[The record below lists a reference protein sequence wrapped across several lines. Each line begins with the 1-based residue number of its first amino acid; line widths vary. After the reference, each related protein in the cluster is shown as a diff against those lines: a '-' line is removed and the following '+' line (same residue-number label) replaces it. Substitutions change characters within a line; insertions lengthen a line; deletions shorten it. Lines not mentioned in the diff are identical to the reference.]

1 MNCKHIVTNKNNGLL
16 IPILSA
22 LLLISLTISS
32 GCSVGST
39 DSDSNERPVGV
50 GGEEV
55 GDDVSS
61 HLVYRGTKKVRP
73 CPTRIA
79 QGPNGNFYVT
89 DPLSGAVFIYDASLN
104 LTGELKDLDRPLG
117 IAVDAA
123 GNIFVGNNGRD
134 NVEVYA
140 NGSLKSTI
148 DAGNIKMPNDMAIDL
163 DGNLYVVDSL
173 SNMVKVYSSSGIWL
187 RNIGAPGSGSG
198 ELSFPVAVTISS
210 DRLYVA
216 DQGHAMVQVYGLSGN
231 FVTSFGG
238 PVEAFSSEYVGRFA
252 KIQSLAFDAQGRLH
266 TADSYLN
273 IIQVFNADTGE
284 SLDAYGTFGKDIGQL
299 NLPLDITITNSGQV
313 LVTNAGNGRV
323 EIINTLQ

>member
-1 MNCKHIVTNKNNGLL
+1 MICKHTFANKNNGLI
-16 IPILSA
+16 IPILSG
-22 LLLISLTISS
+22 LLLISLTISY
-32 GCSVGST
+32 GCSIGST
-39 DSDSNERPVGV
+39 DSDSHEPPSGIA
-50 GGEEV
+50 GEEP
-55 GDDVSS
+55 GAIISS
-61 HLVYRGTKKVRP
+61 HLGNMATKRAKP

-79 QGPNGNFYVT
+79 QGPNGNFFVT
-89 DPLSGAVFIYDASLN
+89 DPLSGSVFIYDASLN
-104 LTGELKDLDRPLG
+104 LTGQLKDLDRPLG
-117 IAVDAA
+117 IAVDPA

-148 DAGNIKMPNDMAIDL
+148 DPGNIKMPNDMALDN

-173 SNMVKVYSSSGIWL
+173 SNMVKVYNSAGQWL

-198 ELSFPVAVTISS
+198 ELSFPSAVTIFS
-210 DRLYVA
+210 DKLYVA
-216 DQGHAMVQVYGLSGN
+216 DQGHAKVQVYGLLGN
-231 FVTSFGG
+231 FITSFGE
-238 PVEAFSSEYVGRFA
+238 PVEAFSSDYVGRFA
-252 KIQSLAFDAQGRLH
+252 KIQSLAFDAQSRLH
-266 TADSYLN
+266 TVDSYLN

-284 SLDAYGTFGKDIGQL
+284 PLDAYGVFGKDYGQL